1 MTRDN
6 TPSLFAALLVSLLA
20 NVLLRTQTGYWT
32 RAGLAMAPV
41 TAALLALF
49 GWVFARCWRAWPNPL
64 FRGLFALLLVYSS
77 SLELLRLWQLSARLY
92 PDTVTLAGVCFTV
105 LLPVIYL
112 RRVSAIGQTANV
124 LLCAVVIAGAALLL
138 SLAPRLHLT
147 NLQMPVLSENVLS
160 EAVSAQLILYPEY
173 LLPALWPEQ
182 DKRGRHTLARLAV
195 FAIGFDVAMH
205 GVLELFFGA
214 AMPGRA
220 DPVHAA
226 ARCGALSVFNR
237 LEWVQLLLWTMAVSL
252 KLALYLY
259 ALHRLCKRPGPTEN
273 TAVGLERFPL
283 YFALLLALCLVL
295 HTANLAALLAARNT
309 AVWFFA
315 ALVVMGG
322 GFACLVSNRNSC

>member
-147 NLQMPVLSENVLS
+147 NLQMPVLSENV
-160 EAVSAQLILYPEY
+160 
-173 LLPALWPEQ
+173 
-182 DKRGRHTLARLAV
+182 
-195 FAIGFDVAMH
+195 
-205 GVLELFFGA
+205 
-214 AMPGRA
+214 
-220 DPVHAA
+220 
-226 ARCGALSVFNR
+226 
-237 LEWVQLLLWTMAVSL
+237 
-252 KLALYLY
+252 
-259 ALHRLCKRPGPTEN
+259 
-273 TAVGLERFPL
+273 
-283 YFALLLALCLVL
+283 
-295 HTANLAALLAARNT
+295 
-309 AVWFFA
+309 
-315 ALVVMGG
+315 
-322 GFACLVSNRNSC
+322 

>member
-6 TPSLFAALLVSLLA
+6 TPSLLAALLVSLLA

-32 RAGLAMAPV
+32 RAGLATAPV
-41 TAALLALF
+41 AAALLALF
-49 GWVFARCWRAWPNPL
+49 GWVFARCWRAWPNPV

-124 LLCAVVIAGAALLL
+124 LLCAMVFAGAVLLL

-147 NLQMPVLSENVLS
+147 NLQMHVLTEDTVS

-182 DKRGRHTLARLAV
+182 D
-195 FAIGFDVAMH
+195 
-205 GVLELFFGA
+205 
-214 AMPGRA
+214 
-220 DPVHAA
+220 
-226 ARCGALSVFNR
+226 
-237 LEWVQLLLWTMAVSL
+237 
-252 KLALYLY
+252 
-259 ALHRLCKRPGPTEN
+259 
-273 TAVGLERFPL
+273 
-283 YFALLLALCLVL
+283 
-295 HTANLAALLAARNT
+295 
-309 AVWFFA
+309 
-315 ALVVMGG
+315 
-322 GFACLVSNRNSC
+322 